1 VFFLTWEE
9 LQQAALQSASVD
21 LQDQLKTRAA
31 RHKVLE
37 TLTPPARI
45 PDVVPITIRRK
56 VISWIKPFIVGRSAK
71 SQDGVLWGAPV
82 SPGLAT
88 GPARIMFTVDDVHEL
103 NPGDILVT
111 PAATP
116 EWTSAFCVVAGLVTD
131 IGGPLSHS
139 SIIAREFGV
148 PTVMG
153 VRIATTTISEGQLIT
168 VDGASGSVWLREK
181 SI

>member
-1 VFFLTWEE
+1 
-9 LQQAALQSASVD
+9 
-21 LQDQLKTRAA
+21 
-31 RHKVLE
+31 
-37 TLTPPARI
+37 
-45 PDVVPITIRRK
+45 
-56 VISWIKPFIVGRSAK
+56 
-71 SQDGVLWGAPV
+71 
-82 SPGLAT
+82 
-88 GPARIMFTVDDVHEL
+88 MFTVDDVHEL

-181 SI
+181 TI